1 MIIHDSNHLQECVF
15 CDKKISD
22 FIDDEKM
29 MKMFKKDI
37 LYHMFNYLLLLN
49 VNAHHFNVPN
59 NYLLHCAREGIYY
72 YVPDEGKYYF
82 APDEVQAR

>member
-29 MKMFKKDI
+29 MKMFKKESQINVRTSSDVTY
-37 LYHMFNYLLLLN
+37 YHSTF
-49 VNAHHFNVPN
+49 VFTPGGV
-59 NYLLHCAREGIYY
+59 
-72 YVPDEGKYYF
+72 F
-82 APDEVQAR
+82 TT